1 MAMSMQELFYGEREP
16 VHFVHYGRHHSYAA
30 VPELRTFDLM
40 VPMCCARCED
50 QVRDALFA
58 LRTVGNV
65 DCDAPNQRVTVTGC
79 LEPAHALKQVR
90 RVKNG
95 ATLWSSS
102 YSAQRYMQQGRS
114 RSSYVQ
120 IGTAVVT
127 GPRAVQQAIQQRR
140 LHAELVSGVH
150 RLHADALHQRESE
163 DCNSRGDGMLS

>member
-1 MAMSMQELFYGEREP
+1 MAMSMQELFYGECEP
-16 VHFVHYGRHHSYAA
+16 VHFVHYGRHHSYAV
-30 VPELRTFDLM
+30 VPELSTFDLM

-102 YSAQRYMQQGRS
+102 YSAQRYMQQGNRDRS

-120 IGTAVVT
+120 LEQRSSRRGQFYNRSSSDAYTRSLCPAYRDSTETHYVSVN
-127 GPRAVQQAIQQRR
+127 PRIATRV
-140 LHAELVSGVH
+140 EM
-150 RLHADALHQRESE
+150 E
-163 DCNSRGDGMLS
+163 C